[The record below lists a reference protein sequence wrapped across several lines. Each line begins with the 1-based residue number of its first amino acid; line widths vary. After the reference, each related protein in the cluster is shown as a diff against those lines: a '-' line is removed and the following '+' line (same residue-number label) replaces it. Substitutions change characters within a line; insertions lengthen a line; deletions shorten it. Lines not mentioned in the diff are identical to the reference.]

1 MKNLFKTLFGL
12 AVASLLLTACSDD
25 ESDYPQYAAYVTVV
39 VPAPGPL
46 AYADAPAY
54 YFLSDEGDKIAAGDV
69 SRIGRYK
76 TENEEGVSKDGKR
89 AFIYFNYINQPLPG
103 FDDNVAL
110 YQIVDI
116 LSKNVEVATTQEEVT
131 AAGDN
136 AMSLEEAKIR
146 GEWLDI
152 AFSLFTSKDAKH
164 KMTLLDNKT
173 VTAPADM
180 PADYQYLEF
189 RQNADG
195 INGSYRAQG
204 YVSYKLGDDYHPAKT
219 GKKGLYIR
227 VNTIGDAVKYYKIE
241 YKAPAD
247 GTQRNQKLAPTRG
260 FTIE

>member
-25 ESDYPQYAAYVTVV
+25 ESDYPQYGAYVTVAV
-39 VPAPGPL
+39 PTPAPT

-69 SRIGRYK
+69 SRIRKYE
-76 TENEEGVSKDGKR
+76 TQNEEGVSKDGNR

-103 FDDNVAL
+103 FKYNVAL

-116 LSKNVEVATTQEEVT
+116 LSKDVEIATTSEQVT
-131 AAGDN
+131 AAGDD
-136 AMSLEEAKIR
+136 AMSMEEAEIR

-152 AFSLFTSKDAKH
+152 TFSLFTTKIAKH
-164 KMTLLDNKT
+164 KMSLLDNQT
-173 VTAPADM
+173 ATAPADM

-195 INGSYRAQG
+195 INGSYRANG

-241 YKAPAD
+241 YKAAAESA
-247 GTQRNQKLAPTRG
+247 QRNKKLAPTQG